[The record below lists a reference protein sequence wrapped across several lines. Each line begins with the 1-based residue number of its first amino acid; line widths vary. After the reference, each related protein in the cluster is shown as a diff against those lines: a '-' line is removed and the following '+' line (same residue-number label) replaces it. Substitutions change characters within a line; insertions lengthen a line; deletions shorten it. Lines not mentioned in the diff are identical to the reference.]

1 MRQIYKKNNTMA
13 KTIDK
18 RIYIWLNQQGI
29 EDNLKSIKAAIN
41 KTANE
46 LNKLPVGT
54 EEWYRKSEKLQKLKG
69 IFSFYAAKIR
79 II

>member
-1 MRQIYKKNNTMA
+1 MA